1 MAHGDEGRMSGVPG
15 ATALKLAQQVGK
27 SVVCGHTHRLG
38 LQHHTTGL
46 NGKTSTLYGLEVGHM
61 MDMKQASYLTSG
73 VANWQ
78 QGVGMLVENKQ
89 GRFVPYTVPII
100 NGEIQLP

>member
-1 MAHGDEGRMSGVPG
+1 
-15 ATALKLAQQVGK
+15 
-27 SVVCGHTHRLG
+27 
-38 LQHHTTGL
+38 
-46 NGKTSTLYGLEVGHM
+46 